1 MVSNTV
7 ENSRVGR
14 TTPVVVG
21 VQETH
26 TVSVVGR
33 RVSWGA
39 ILAGV
44 VVAIVIQLALNM
56 LGLSI
61 GANTINPVSERD
73 PIGPAFDN
81 GAIIWI
87 AGSLLLSLFAGGW
100 VAGRLAG
107 NPDETDGMLHG
118 IVTWGIVTL
127 LTIMFITSTVGGIIG
142 GISNVI
148 SRGANLA
155 GQAVTSLVPQ
165 AAEAL
170 DLQNV
175 TLESV
180 TQEVRTLLSQTD
192 DPALQPEAIEGQA
205 EEAGQ
210 IAQNT
215 VDNIA
220 QTPTLAQLQLQTA
233 VRQFLSLD
241 AIEETDRQDLVNVL
255 VERTNLTEEEAR
267 QTIDRWEQAYMQV
280 RADAEETLR
289 QAGQTVADGIAVAA
303 GILFGAM
310 ALGAFAAGAGG
321 YVGAPQRTIVTTT
334 ETE

>member
-7 ENSRVGR
+7 DQSRAGR
-14 TTPVVVG
+14 ATPVVVG

-26 TVSVVGR
+26 TISVLGR

-44 VVAIVIQLALNM
+44 VVALVLQIALNV

-61 GANTINPVSERD
+61 GANTINPVTERD

-81 GAIIWI
+81 AAIIWI
-87 AGSLLLSLFAGGW
+87 GASIILSLFAGGW

-127 LTIMFITSTVGGIIG
+127 LSIFFITSTAGGIVSGIG
-142 GISNVI
+142 NVV

-165 AAEAL
+165 AADAIN
-170 DLQNV
+170 LQDV
-175 TLESV
+175 TLQSV
-180 TQEVRTLLSQTD
+180 EAEVRTLLRQTD
-192 DPALQPEAIEGQA
+192 DPALQPEAIESQA
-205 EEAGQ
+205 EQAGQ
-210 IAQNT
+210 IAQDT
-215 VDNIA
+215 AQDVA

-233 VRQFLSLD
+233 VRQFLNLD
-241 AIEETDRQDLVNVL
+241 AIEEADRQDLVNVI
-255 VERTNLTEEEAR
+255 VERTNLSEEEAR
-267 QTIDRWEQAYMQV
+267 QTIERWEAAYAQV

-289 QAGQTVADGIAVAA
+289 EAGQTVADGIAVAA

-321 YVGAPQRTIVTTT
+321 YVGAPQYTTVTTT